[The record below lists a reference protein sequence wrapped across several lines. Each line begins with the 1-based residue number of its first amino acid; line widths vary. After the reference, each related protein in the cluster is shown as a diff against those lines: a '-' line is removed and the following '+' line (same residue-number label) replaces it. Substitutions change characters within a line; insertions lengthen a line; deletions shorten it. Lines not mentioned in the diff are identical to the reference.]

1 MDLHSGFGCNLMVFE
16 RVSSSNYL
24 RLLALVVEEGLEEGV
39 VFMRLYCGDFF
50 FFFISVFG
58 SGVRQ

>member
-1 MDLHSGFGCNLMVFE
+1 MDLHSGFEKGWCNLMVFE
-16 RVSSSNYL
+16 RVSSNNYL

-50 FFFISVFG
+50 FFHFC
-58 SGVRQ
+58 VR